1 MQETSKLNSENQKMK
16 KKSFIETNLIGVDD
30 DLALLLVAARD
41 EEEVVERGC
50 VVQDAVVL
58 KRVLLTT
65 SNVLKS

>member
-41 EEEVVERGC
+41 
-50 VVQDAVVL
+50 
-58 KRVLLTT
+58 
-65 SNVLKS
+65 